1 MLCCLLKADWLNS
14 LHQTGCIGNF
24 HKPTEYFVLSKRL
37 LQVLRSPSIF
47 RDVQQLT
54 DTAEKKLLLF
64 RKPLN
69 FSTGPV
75 ESDFILDLAP
85 WISCTRFF
93 VFCFSAFTLSV
104 CETFKYLWF
113 WFSLT
118 GLSWKDILI
127 VRSRG
132 TQVNPWETMTS
143 NGSRLRD
150 YQVCCGA
157 STTWDLSGR
166 KEWNSPRGNN
176 ELPSKISRKV
186 PVKDFS
192 PVSHR
197 CFRILRF

>member
-1 MLCCLLKADWLNS
+1 MCCVVLFVESWLNS
-14 LHQTGCIGNF
+14 LHQAGCIGNF

-37 LQVLRSPSIF
+37 LHVLRSLSIF

-54 DTAEKKLLLF
+54 DTAEKKLQLF
-64 RKPLN
+64 RKPHN

-93 VFCFSAFTLSV
+93 VFCFSAFTLTV

-132 TQVNPWETMTS
+132 TRVNPWKTMTS
-143 NGSRLRD
+143 NGSRVRD
-150 YQVCCGA
+150 YQACCGA

-166 KEWNSPRGNN
+166 KEWNSPRGKN
-176 ELPSKISRKV
+176 ELPSKISRK
-186 PVKDFS
+186 S
-192 PVSHR
+192 PCETFFP
-197 CFRILRF
+197 CFTSVF